1 MKKINDLLY
10 QLHLTDQM
18 ITQLF
23 EKQLGISLT
32 RYQILQFLLQQSP
45 CNQIAVQERLKIDQA
60 ALTRH
65 FKILE
70 KEGLVKRRRNPEN
83 QREVLVEM
91 TGFAREQIVTNSP
104 KQHIKVKS
112 QMESVLTKGER
123 EEFSRLLEKL
133 QSGLEEIEI

>member
-1 MKKINDLLY
+1 MLEIQDLLY
-10 QLHLTDQM
+10 QLRLSEQAS
-18 ITQLF
+18 TQLF
-23 EKQLGISLT
+23 EKRLGISLT
-32 RYQILQFLLQQSP
+32 RYQILLFLLEHSP

-70 KEGLVKRRRNPEN
+70 KEGLVNRRRNPEN
-83 QREVLVEM
+83 QREVLVEV
-91 TGFAREQIVTNSP
+91 TDVTREQLVINP
-104 KQHIKVKS
+104 PQQHINVKS

-133 QSGLEEIEI
+133 LSGLEEIEI

>member
-1 MKKINDLLY
+1 MIEIQDLLY
-10 QLHLTDQM
+10 QLRLSEQAS
-18 ITQLF
+18 TQLF
-23 EKQLGISLT
+23 EKRLGISLT
-32 RYQILQFLLQQSP
+32 RYQILLFLLKHSP

-70 KEGLVKRRRNPEN
+70 KEGLVNRRRNPEN

-91 TGFAREQIVTNSP
+91 TDFAREQLVTNSP
-104 KQHIKVKS
+104 QQHIKVKS

-123 EEFSRLLEKL
+123 EEFIRLLEKL
-133 QSGLEEIEI
+133 LSGLEEIEI